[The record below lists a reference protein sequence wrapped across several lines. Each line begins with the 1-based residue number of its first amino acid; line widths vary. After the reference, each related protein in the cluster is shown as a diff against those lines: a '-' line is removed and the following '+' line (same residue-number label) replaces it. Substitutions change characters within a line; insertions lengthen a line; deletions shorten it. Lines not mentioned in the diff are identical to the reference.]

1 MATAMLVMDE
11 KMAKKKTVA
20 ATTRPNPRMMGIQDL
35 TVSQMRSLVADCR
48 FELAEIDQLLDRADS
63 AEITTVTLNG
73 ATKLAR
79 GLELLQLFSTN
90 LHRGVKETIRRKT
103 KPTDEA

>member
-1 MATAMLVMDE
+1 MLVMDE
-11 KMAKKKTVA
+11 KMAKKKTTGSPSSRVS
-20 ATTRPNPRMMGIQDL
+20 PRMMGIQDL

-48 FELAEIDQLLDRADS
+48 FELAEIDQLLDRADN
-63 AEITTVTLNG
+63 AEVTTVTLNG

-103 KPTDEA
+103 KPDEA